1 MDSRT
6 LLRTQPSHMLC
17 PPALVST
24 VRRVLALSAAWA
36 LLSCGGGGSST
47 APTPTVAPAPTASP
61 TPTPTPTA
69 TPTPSPL
76 SLSYPSA
83 TPWFTVASAIP
94 AQAPTL
100 SGGTGSVSY
109 TITDGILPAGLIL
122 NADGSLTGTPT
133 QAGIYPFTITATS
146 PGSMGVCSLVATVED
161 NRPLSVN
168 YVLPTL
174 VSGQTLPGILP
185 AIGYE
190 TPGLPTTFTLA
201 SGSLPAGLSLAT
213 NGVLSGT
220 PIAAGTSTFQLNLTN
235 GTRKATANV
244 QAVVN
249 APGTFSITYP
259 QSSYHI
265 DTVKGLNSQ
274 APTLHNATSGK
285 ATIFGISGS
294 GLPPDLT
301 GVGTDA
307 SGIIWGIPSKPG
319 IFQIVM
325 TATNDGRTASAS
337 VELVVEDGNP
347 LTCTYPLSTL
357 VVGQSLGGGVIAPI
371 IGHAT
376 PGYPT
381 TFTLA
386 SGTLPAGLSLGS
398 NGCLSGTPTTAGAYS
413 FTVKLSNGSRTAT
426 QAFSG
431 TVQTSSGLTLS
442 YPSNLWFK
450 NGTAISTVS
459 PTLTHAT
466 GSTTYTLID
475 GALPNGI
482 TLKADGTLTGTPT
495 DDPNKGISTPG
506 IYTFTIQAANNG
518 TTVQATGSCIVTPAG
533 DLILAYPPR
542 TFLQNQPALTVYPA
556 VVNSVPGL
564 PVTFTFK
571 SGSLPDGMVINPDG
585 TLTGTPTKLG
595 TFTAAVE
602 ISSRNQKASASFTLT
617 VVASTLHHAVESHW
631 LGNTGGRPSLPN
643 FYPQT
648 LADML
653 AWNGNAGNFLTD
665 IAVVVDNNLGGIPTI
680 WTLTQYD
687 ETGMGNTLDNPAQPG
702 KQLGAVYYNG
712 QRIGKA
718 ARSEFGTPTVN
729 SSVSIDAK
737 SGLTATIKNYYG
749 RFFNFSYAEF
759 HLAPPPTD
767 ATGPYV
773 ALSDGRSIHAVVDPT
788 AVDFDLTGRL
798 WIADNGPDQDIKIFD
813 LTKSL
818 TVPVAT
824 FGEVGGVYGG
834 ATPGKM
840 GDFRFWG
847 PRGIAHDDQG
857 HIYIGC
863 AGMPCL
869 QVGGTDLRMFSADGQ
884 TMLWQALGGFV
895 QTADADPASQGT
907 EMYMNGKH
915 ATMDYTKAP
924 GQSWKWSGVTL
935 DPFRYPQ
942 DPRVVTSHT
951 GVWVRRIGGKLFY
964 YMTDM
969 VGSLVGIW
977 RALDNSEIAVPAG
990 YLMLRDQALGVD
1002 PVSPFKDH
1010 PIWDNTETN
1019 KRIRWFWRDANGDAK
1034 IDKAEFGTWNNWT
1047 IYNQGIDIDENGG
1060 IWYGGQGSASAALGG
1075 DGGVQ
1080 YWPCQGLDA
1089 HGVPMYDFANPQHLD
1104 VPFTALPTGENAGA
1118 ARLKYIAKTDTMY
1131 FAATADGYFTWNIYR
1146 YDHFLDPKLRKQT
1159 FVMDTGFYAAGQGT
1173 NIHLDTTSW
1182 PMTLPWTFTA
1192 DGDYIYVAYQ
1202 DKGKDA
1208 RRRGEVT
1215 IYSAVDGHE
1224 VDFIAPGSEIGGSC
1238 GAVDLVNGIFV
1249 STDALGWKL
1258 ITLEDDGGAKVIVY
1272 RWKP

>member
-1 MDSRT
+1 MDARSLCRNSDSRR
-6 LLRTQPSHMLC
+6 LHFRAFAMVSMGLFALSSSW
-17 PPALVST
+17 ALV
-24 VRRVLALSAAWA
+24 
-36 LLSCGGGGSST
+36 SCGGGGSNASASSPT
-47 APTPTVAPAPTASP
+47 AAPTATP
-61 TPTPTPTA
+61 TPTPTPTPA
-69 TPTPSPL
+69 PPL
-76 SLSYPSA
+76 TLSYPSA
-83 TPWFTVASAIP
+83 TPWFTVGSAI
-94 AQAPTL
+94 ATQTPTL
-100 SGGTGSVSY
+100 DAATGGTVF
-109 TITDGILPAGLIL
+109 TLTDGTLPAGLTL
-122 NADGSLTGTPT
+122 NADGTLTGTPT
-133 QAGIYPFTITATS
+133 QAGIYTFTLTATNQ
-146 PGSMGVCSLVATVED
+146 GSAGSFSLTATVED
-161 NRPLSVN
+161 NRPLSAL
-168 YVLPTL
+168 YVIPTL
-174 VSGQTLPGILP
+174 VSGQTTPAILP
-185 AIGYE
+185 TIGYG
-190 TPGLPTTFTLA
+190 TPGLATTFSLA
-201 SGSLPAGLSLAT
+201 TGSLPAGLSLAA
-213 NGVLSGT
+213 NGALSGT
-220 PIAAGTSTFQLNLTN
+220 PTAAGSSTFQLNVTN
-235 GTRKATANV
+235 GTHKATVTV

-249 APGTFSITYP
+249 ASGTFSITYP

-265 DTVKGLNSQ
+265 DTVKGLDRQ
-274 APTLHNATSGK
+274 DPTLHNATAGK
-285 ATIFGISGS
+285 STIFALSGS

-301 GVGTDA
+301 GMGTDA
-307 SGIIWGIPSKPG
+307 SGVIWGIPSRPG
-319 IFQIVM
+319 TFRLVM
-325 TATNDGRTASAS
+325 NATNDGRTASAS

-347 LTCTYPLSTL
+347 LTCAYPLSTL
-357 VVGQSLGGGVIAPI
+357 VAGQNVGVVAPV

-398 NGCLSGTPTTAGAYS
+398 TGCISGTPTTAGAYN
-413 FTVKLSNGSRTAT
+413 FTVKLSNGSRTGT

-431 TVQTSSGLTLS
+431 TVQSSNGLALS
-442 YPSNLWFK
+442 YPTNLWFK
-450 NGTAISTVS
+450 TGTAIPTVS

-466 GSTTYTLID
+466 GSTAYTLAK

-495 DDPNKGISTPG
+495 DDPNLG
-506 IYTFTIQAANNG
+506 IYTPGVYAFTIQAVNGG
-518 TTVQATGSCIVTPAG
+518 TTVQATSSCVVTPTE

-542 TFLQNQPALTVYPA
+542 TLLQNQPALTVFPA

-564 PVTFTFK
+564 PITYTFK
-571 SGSLPDGMVINPDG
+571 SGSLPDGLVFNPDG
-585 TLTGTPTKLG
+585 TITGTPTKLG
-595 TFTAAVE
+595 AFTATVE
-602 ISSRNQKASASFTLT
+602 ISSRNQKASATFTLT
-617 VVASTLHHAVESHW
+617 VVANTIHHPLESHW
-631 LGNTGGRPSLPN
+631 LGNTGGRPSMPN

-648 LADML
+648 MDDTL

-665 IAVVVDNNLGGIPTI
+665 IAVVVDNNQGGIPTI

-718 ARSEFGTPTVN
+718 ARSQFGTPTVN
-729 SSVSIDAK
+729 SSVSTDAK
-737 SGLTATIKNYYG
+737 SGITATIKNYYG

-759 HLAPPPTD
+759 HLDPPPTD

-773 ALSDGRSIHAVVDPT
+773 SLSDGRSIHAVVDPT

-798 WIADNGPDQDIKIFD
+798 WIADNGPDQNIKIFD
-813 LTKSL
+813 LSKSL

-824 FGEVGGVYGG
+824 FGETGGVYAG
-834 ATPGKM
+834 ATPGRT

-895 QTADADPASQGT
+895 QTADADPASLGT

-924 GQSWKWSGVTL
+924 GKSWKWSGVTL

-942 DPRVVTSHT
+942 DPRVVMSHS
-951 GVWVRRIGGKLFY
+951 GVWVRRIGGKLFQ
-964 YMTDM
+964 YMTSMSGD
-969 VGSLVGIW
+969 LVGIW
-977 RALDNSEIAVPAG
+977 RVLDNSEIAVPAG
-990 YLMLRDQALGVD
+990 YLMLREQALGVD
-1002 PVSPFKDH
+1002 PLSPFKEH
-1010 PIWDNTETN
+1010 PLWDNTETN
-1019 KRIRWFWRDANGDAK
+1019 KRIRWFWRDGNGDAK
-1034 IDKAEFGTWNNWT
+1034 IDKTEFGTWNNWT

-1060 IWYGGQGSASAALGG
+1060 IWFGGQGPAFATLGG

-1104 VPFTALPTGENAGA
+1104 VPFTTLPTGQNAGVS
-1118 ARLKYIAKTDTMY
+1118 RLKYIAKTDTMY
-1131 FAATADGYFTWNIYR
+1131 FAATADGYYAWNIYR
-1146 YDHFLDPKLRKQT
+1146 FDHFTDPKLRKQAY
-1159 FVMDTGFYAAGQGT
+1159 VMDTGFYAAGQGT

-1192 DGDYIYVAYQ
+1192 DGDYIYVAYL
-1202 DKGKDA
+1202 DHGKDSL
-1208 RRRGEVT
+1208 RRGEVT
-1215 IYSAVDGHE
+1215 IYSAVDGHQ
-1224 VDFIAPGSEIGGSC
+1224 VDFIVPGSEIGGSC

-1249 STDALGWKL
+1249 STDALGWKI
-1258 ITLEDDGGAKVIVY
+1258 ITLEDDGGAKVIAY